1 MDRQILYPAQI
12 PLVEDGLNAQR
23 NAMVGVGHLASA
35 AFGANTVAASG
46 FACSPADGLAVTIAP
61 GALLAPGVVDASAYG
76 TLAAVS
82 SALVRQFISR
92 DPVSLTVPSAGATY
106 VVYVTPQTVDADNTV
121 LPFYNAA
128 DPSVTY
134 AGQNNS
140 GLAAPTVRRDEAVL
154 AIGSSVPSGASP
166 LWQIVVPAGAT
177 TLTADMLSIASGAP
191 FYPSMAAVASRII
204 APFNAQLAVA
214 IGGYP
219 LNAVVADPATPGTF
233 WVSTADANVSTPGAD
248 GATWQSL
255 FSGYAT
261 EAWANGQFLRL
272 AATALQTVTGPVT
285 FSSVNGSFAFQN
297 DGNCVVYDTNG
308 KAMLSFG
315 SSKMQLNTAMEAHFN
330 GLTYASSVTDWT
342 TQQVVPA
349 RDADARYAH
358 NGASFAIGATSAS
371 GISNVIKYGTQCRLQ
386 LQNDDNAVFYDNL
399 GSFCNLSRAGATFSS
414 PIKVPDI
421 TDFTGKN
428 ALNAETAEGR
438 YQNKSTAV
446 TTNAITSGTV
456 DRRADSIHI
465 TTQTAGQQPYV
476 SGYLEDGTYSSF
488 LLPTLPMMPTA
499 GTITGGTYTKT
510 PLNDGTG
517 RSVLVQSFMVDTTN
531 GATAAFPIAYTE
543 VPTVAAAYH
552 DGPYDGSASGATAV
566 ANVIDISTTGCSWFL
581 RYVGSTNNWGS
592 SGGRLWIT
600 AQGIVQ

>member
-76 TLAAVS
+76 TLTAVS

-92 DPVSLTVPSAGATY
+92 DPVSLTVPSAGAAY
-106 VVYVTPQTVDADNTV
+106 VVYVTPQTVDTDDTV

-154 AIGSSVPSGASP
+154 AVGSSAPSGAYP

-191 FYPSMAAVASRII
+191 FYPSLAAVASRII

-219 LNAVVADPATPGTF
+219 LNAVVAGTSPGTF
-233 WVSTADANVSTPGAD
+233 WVSTADANVSVPGATD
-248 GATWQSL
+248 ATWQSL
-255 FSGYAT
+255 FNGYAT
-261 EAWANGQFLRL
+261 QSWVSAYFATQTALAAEAATRASADASLQSSITSLQSSKQNNLGFTPVQQGTGVNQSSNAVKIGWGTGVYSGRL
-272 AATALQTVTGPVT
+272 AATV
-285 FSSVNGSFAFQN
+285 
-297 DGNCVVYDTNG
+297 
-308 KAMLSFG
+308 
-315 SSKMQLNTAMEAHFN
+315 
-330 GLTYASSVTDWT
+330 
-342 TQQVVPA
+342 
-349 RDADARYAH
+349 
-358 NGASFAIGATSAS
+358 
-371 GISNVIKYGTQCRLQ
+371 
-386 LQNDDNAVFYDNL
+386 
-399 GSFCNLSRAGATFSS
+399 
-414 PIKVPDI
+414 DI
-421 TDFTGKN
+421 TDIGTF
-428 ALNAETAEGR
+428 AM
-438 YQNKSTAV
+438 
-446 TTNAITSGTV
+446 TS
-456 DRRADSIHI
+456 D
-465 TTQTAGQQPYV
+465 
-476 SGYLEDGTYSSF
+476 L
-488 LLPTLPMMPTA
+488 PTA

-517 RSVLVQSFMVDTTN
+517 QSVLRQKFTVTIPAGTGTSDHLISFPFSYSSVPSVGAISSRELN
-531 GATAAFPIAYTE
+531 GNQYSTVPVLWSNTA
-543 VPTVAAAYH
+543 
-552 DGPYDGSASGATAV
+552 GSSDFVSTSGV
-566 ANVIDISTTGCSWFL
+566 LL
-581 RYVGSTNNWGS
+581 RINSLQGS
-592 SGGRLWIT
+592 SGAEPTPNSVVIT
-600 AQGIVQ
+600 VDVEGIVS